1 MDKPNILFVLT
12 DQMRSTAMGCSGVEK
27 VHTPN
32 LDRLAS
38 QGTRFTN
45 AISNTPACAPARATI
60 FTGLHVLSHE
70 LVNNEKQV

>member
-1 MDKPNILFVLT
+1 MDKPNILLVLT
-12 DQMRSTAMGCSGVEK
+12 DQMRSTAMGCAGVEK

-45 AISNTPACAPARATI
+45 AVSGQLQTRHGNMGEEAR
-60 FTGLHVLSHE
+60 
-70 LVNNEKQV
+70 